1 MLSIAEWHEIF
12 KYIYGVFFTIIIGT
26 GIIGQI
32 ATRIK
37 SKQKIKQSQQII
49 RVGLKVLKNV
59 Y

>member
-1 MLSIAEWHEIF
+1 MLSIPEWHEIF

-37 SKQKIKQSQQII
+37 SKKKIKQSQQII
-49 RVGLKVLKNV
+49 RTSLKILKSV